1 MTPEVIELI
10 KSANPSTI
18 IDVGASDGRY
28 SKELW
33 PHFPEAKFILVDPI
47 IYPNKWEGHNVEW
60 IHKCAFDGT
69 TVQFNPTPDGFTS
82 GIYGEKD
89 FVTKASVSLG
99 ELIGSAS
106 DVFLKLDTHGVES
119 TILNDLYL
127 YDLRAQINAIQVEV
141 YNFKLSEN
149 CLRFPDIMRLVESRG
164 YRLAT
169 MFDPLYRGD
178 NALWQMDFLFLRHDH
193 QIFNTNHYF
202 YK

>member
-33 PHFPEAKFILVDPI
+33 PHFPNARFILVDPI
-47 IYPNKWEGHNVEW
+47 IYPDKWEGHNVEW
-60 IHKCAFDGT
+60 IHKCVFDGT
-69 TVQFNPTPDGFTS
+69 PVPFNLTQDGFNS
-82 GIYGEKD
+82 GIYGGED
-89 FVTKASVSLG
+89 PVTKASVSLG

-119 TILNDLYL
+119 AILGNLDNFC
-127 YDLRAQINAIQVEV
+127 AQINAIQVEV

-149 CLRFPDIMRLVESRG
+149 CLRFHHMMKIVESYG

-178 NALWQMDFLFLRHDH
+178 NALWQMDFLFLRDDH
-193 QIFNTNHYF
+193 QIFNTKHYF

>member
-1 MTPEVIELI
+1 MTPQVIELI

-33 PHFPEAKFILVDPI
+33 PHFPEAKFVLVDPI

-60 IHKCAFDGT
+60 VHKCAFDGT
-69 TVQFNPTPDGFTS
+69 PVQFNPTVDGFTS
-82 GIYGEKD
+82 GIYGGEGS
-89 FVTKASVSLG
+89 VTKASVSLG
-99 ELIGSAS
+99 ELIGSAT
-106 DVFLKLDTHGVES
+106 DVFLKLDTHGVEC
-119 TILNDLYL
+119 TILNNLDNFC
-127 YDLRAQINAIQVEV
+127 AQINAIQIEV

-149 CLRFPDIMRLVESRG
+149 CLRFHHMMKIVESYG

-178 NALWQMDFLFLRHDH
+178 NALWQMDFLFLRDDH